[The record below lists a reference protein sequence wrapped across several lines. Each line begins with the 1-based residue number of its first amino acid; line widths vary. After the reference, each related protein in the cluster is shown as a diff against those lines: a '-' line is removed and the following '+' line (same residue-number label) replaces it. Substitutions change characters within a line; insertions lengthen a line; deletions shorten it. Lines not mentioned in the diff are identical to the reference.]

1 MKRIF
6 QNIGYGAGYFMT
18 FSFSTMPINI
28 LYSFSNLVFLLVYHV
43 FRYRRE
49 VVIQNLSRA
58 FPEKKYAEIQCV
70 NKQFYRS
77 FVNYSAEIL
86 KAYTAPAAWMQKKVT
101 FAGIE
106 IIDKYVSEGKNV
118 IVSLGHCGN
127 WEMLNTLSLELKSEV
142 YAVYK
147 PLRNKVFNRL
157 VLKLRSRFGIKPIAS
172 KSVARYMLS
181 RKDQPAVYLFL
192 ADQCPRQENE
202 GKRYSFLNQE
212 TSVYNGIEKLAVST
226 SSVVVYFHITQKSKG
241 CYHVDCLPI
250 NDKTNIAQEYLKLL
264 EKNIKEEPSGWLW
277 THKRWK
283 R

>member
-1 MKRIF
+1 MKHIV
-6 QNIGYGAGYFMT
+6 QNIGYGAGYFLT
-18 FSFSTMPINI
+18 FSFSTMTINI
-28 LYSFSNLVFLLVYHV
+28 LYRFSNLVFLLVYHV
-43 FRYRRE
+43 FRYRRGI
-49 VVIQNLSRA
+49 VIQNLSRA
-58 FPEKKYAEIQCV
+58 FPEKKYAEIQYI

-86 KAYTAPAAWMQKKVT
+86 KAYTAPASCMREKVT
-101 FAGIE
+101 FTGID
-106 IIDKYVSEGKNV
+106 IIDRYVSEGKNV

-147 PLRNKVFNRL
+147 PLRNKILNRL

-192 ADQCPRQENE
+192 ADQCPQKVSGE
-202 GKRYSFLNQE
+202 KRYSFLNQE
-212 TSVYNGIEKLAVST
+212 TSVYAGIEKLAVST
-226 SSVVVYFHITQKSKG
+226 SSAVVYFHITQKSKG

-250 NDKTNIAQEYLKLL
+250 NDNVNIAQEYLKLL
-264 EKNIKEEPSGWLW
+264 EKNIKEAPSGWLW